1 MEGPEIIPPA
11 AADTP
16 RQALVA
22 ALSGAIP
29 ALTAAGDTEAARVAA
44 NALQEL
50 LAGPTESQM
59 RPRFNPLHKS

>member
-1 MEGPEIIPPA
+1 MEGPELTPPT
-11 AADTP
+11 AADSP

-29 ALTAAGDTEAARVAA
+29 ALTAAGDTDAARVAA
-44 NALQEL
+44 QALHEL

-59 RPRFNPLHKS
+59 RPRLHPLHKP